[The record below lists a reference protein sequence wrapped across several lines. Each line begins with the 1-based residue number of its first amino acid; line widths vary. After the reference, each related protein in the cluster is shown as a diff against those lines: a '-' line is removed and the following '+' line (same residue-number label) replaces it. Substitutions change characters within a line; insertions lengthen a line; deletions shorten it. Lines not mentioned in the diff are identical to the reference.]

1 MAEVKTTEEYD
12 GTNWS
17 AGNDANTAGGEYNN
31 LAGTQTSALCNGGY
45 VGSYI
50 NESESYDGTNWSTS
64 PANLAA
70 NQAHG
75 SATAA
80 STSDYLL
87 AGGATTSNYQ
97 TSYLFDGSS
106 WASSVALVRI
116 RFVGNLL
123 GTTTDANFN
132 GGNRFDDDDSDEW
145 NGSTWISGPTMQD
158 NTSRYAPNN
167 ATNCGG
173 TKGSA
178 VLGGGTGTAIDSATN
193 TIRHLD

>member
-1 MAEVKTTEEYD
+1 MAETKTSEEYD

-17 AGNDANTAGGEYNN
+17 AGGEANTAGGEFNG
-31 LAGTQTSALCNGGY
+31 LAGTQTSALCVGGY
-45 VGSYI
+45 VGSY
-50 NESESYDGTNWSTS
+50 NAESESYDGSSWSTS
-64 PANLAA
+64 PANPSA

-87 AGGATTSNYQ
+87 AGGATTSNYN

-106 WASSVALVRI
+106 WASSVALSNV

-132 GGNRFDDDDSDEW
+132 SGNRFASNDSENW
-145 NGSTWISGPTMQD
+145 NGSTWSSGPAASND
-158 NTSRYAPNN
+158 RYAPNN
-167 ATNCGG
+167 STNCGG
-173 TKGSA
+173 TKTSA
-178 VLGGGTGTAIDSATN
+178 VLGGGTGTAVN
-193 TIRHLD
+193 TASGTIQHLD

>member
-80 STSDYLL
+80 STSAYLL

>member
-17 AGNDANTAGGEYNN
+17 AGNDSNTAGGEYNN
-31 LAGTQTSALCNGGY
+31 LAGTQTSALCKGGY

-64 PANLAA
+64 PANLGA

-87 AGGATTSNYQ
+87 AGGAAPGLLGG
-97 TSYLFDGSS
+97 SYLFDGSS
-106 WASSVALVRI
+106 WASSVALANA
-116 RFVGNLL
+116 RFVGNML

-132 GGNRFDDDDSDEW
+132 GGNRFDTDDSENW
-145 NGSTWISGPTMQD
+145 NGSTWSTGPTMQD

>member
-1 MAEVKTTEEYD
+1 MAETKTSEEYD

-17 AGNDANTAGGEYNN
+17 AGGEANTAGGEFSN

-50 NESESYDGTNWSTS
+50 NESESYDGSSWSTS

-87 AGGATTSNYQ
+87 AGGATTSNYN

-106 WASSVALVRI
+106 WASSVALSNV

-132 GGNRFDDDDSDEW
+132 SGNRFASNDSENW
-145 NGSTWISGPTMQD
+145 NGSTWSSGPAASND
-158 NTSRYAPNN
+158 RYAPNN
-167 ATNCGG
+167 STNCGG
-173 TKGSA
+173 TKTSA
-178 VLGGGTGTAIDSATN
+178 VLGGGTGTAVNSASG
-193 TIRHLD
+193 TIQHLD